1 MLLYDKRKGLALLKS
16 QHTFELPL
24 YLGVSNYF
32 RGFLADLGNPI
43 ELECEVTFW
52 KEKLTF
58 FSRFQGSDGRKAS
71 ITPFPRTFS
80 DERQKQAL
88 TLTSVFASKFNATMS
103 VCSRGGV
110 DVSISLIHGPF
121 SEEERKIYGDD
132 LVVLLIVNVT
142 CKSLAADLALTNF
155 FTVIDCSH
163 L

>member
-1 MLLYDKRKGLALLKS
+1 MKS

-24 YLGVSNYF
+24 YLAPSNYF

-43 ELECEVTFW
+43 EHECSVTFW
-52 KEKLTF
+52 NEKLTF
-58 FSRFQGSDGRKAS
+58 FFCSQDANGRKAS

-80 DERQKQAL
+80 NERRQQCL
-88 TLTSVFASKFNATMS
+88 MLTSMFSSKFNATMS

-110 DVSISLIHGPF
+110 DVNLRLVHGPF
-121 SEEERKIYGDD
+121 SDEERKTYGND
-132 LVVLLIVNVT
+132 LLALLDVTVT
-142 CKSLAADLALTNF
+142 CKSLAADLALANF